1 MSANENGARAKDE
14 LIIAALVGGATYAG
28 AATTARVS
36 KATVARRMADVEFR
50 VKVAQGRHEI
60 AEALRGRLVEAASDA
75 VTTIHDLSTSASSE
89 SVRLSASRAVL
100 DLVLRPRDL
109 DEAEVVRILRE
120 LVEVALNRIPD
131 PDAQW
136 NFLQAA
142 RATAAPPL
150 SK

>member
-1 MSANENGARAKDE
+1 MSANENGTGPHDD
-14 LIIAALVGGATYAG
+14 LIIAALVGGATYAD
-28 AATTARVS
+28 AATTAGVS

-50 VKVAQGRHEI
+50 IRVAEGRHEI

-89 SVRLSASRAVL
+89 SVRLSASKAVL
-100 DLVLRPRDL
+100 DLVLRSRDL

-131 PDAQW
+131 PEAQLD
-136 NFLQAA
+136 FMQAA
-142 RATAAPPL
+142 RAMAARH
-150 SK
+150 

>member
-1 MSANENGARAKDE
+1 MSAIENGAGPKDE
-14 LIIAALVGGATYAG
+14 LIIATLVGGATYSEA
-28 AATTARVS
+28 AATAGVS

-50 VKVAQGRHEI
+50 VKVAEGRHEV

-109 DEAEVVRILRE
+109 DEAEVVRMLRE

-131 PDAQW
+131 AEAQW
-136 NFLQAA
+136 GFLQATRALAA
-142 RATAAPPL
+142 RC
-150 SK
+150 